1 MKFAYGSS
9 DFQRII
15 VNNMFYVD
23 RTHLI
28 PAIEDAGDQ
37 IIFLRPRRFGKS
49 LWLSTL
55 ENYYDIAKADQFD
68 ALFGALAIGKHPT
81 PLHNHYLIMRW
92 DFSLVGVTGGADDI
106 EQRLHEHI
114 NERIAKVAHKYAQ
127 QLSIPVTITQHNAI
141 ASFESLVTAVDDA
154 SLKLYLLI
162 DEYDNFANDVMMGDS
177 DTHYETL
184 LHGEGVVRTVFKA
197 VKGAA
202 SGMGLERVFITGVSP
217 IAMSDIT

>member
-1 MKFAYGSS
+1 MMKFAYGSS

-15 VNNMFYVD
+15 ENNMFYVD

-28 PAIEDAGDQ
+28 PAVEDAGDQ

-55 ENYYDIAKADQFD
+55 ENYYDIAKADQFN
-68 ALFGALAIGKHPT
+68 ALFGHLAIGKNPT
-81 PLHNHYLIMRW
+81 PLHNHYIIMRW

-106 EQRLHEHI
+106 ERRLHAHI
-114 NERIAKVAHKYAQ
+114 NERIADTASKYASMLYHQ
-127 QLSIPVTITQHNAI
+127 PSIKEDNAI
-141 ASFESLVTAVDDA
+141 ASFESLVSAINHA

-184 LHGEGVVRTVFKA
+184 LHG
-197 VKGAA
+197 
-202 SGMGLERVFITGVSP
+202 
-217 IAMSDIT
+217 